1 MPSPSPVGL
10 RAVQLPDKSP
20 VQNWASGPL
29 WTKKM
34 QGRTAERCLETHLTL
49 ESDGKPT
56 RSLSLDVKPESCSKV
71 DAGSYLMVGKEAC
84 LGKKPIHE
92 KRD

>member
-1 MPSPSPVGL
+1 MFGNSSH
-10 RAVQLPDKSP
+10 SY
-20 VQNWASGPL
+20 
-29 WTKKM
+29 
-34 QGRTAERCLETHLTL
+34 